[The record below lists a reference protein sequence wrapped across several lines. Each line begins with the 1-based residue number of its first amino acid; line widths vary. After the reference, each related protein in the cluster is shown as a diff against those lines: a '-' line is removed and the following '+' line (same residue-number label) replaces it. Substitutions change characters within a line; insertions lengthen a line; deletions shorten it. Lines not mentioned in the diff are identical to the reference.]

1 MVVRDRVD
9 GAHEHASAEV
19 SIEIDRSSSFWSKVS
34 PGSNKLTSDPRVVP
48 ASAEAHERWGRHMA
62 AIREACGGWVSSLTV
77 DWTLGVVLVECHVP
91 SHVQPTAF
99 GDALGWRLAIIERRM
114 GLREKDEAADADAV
128 ERLAKLLPPPPAT
141 ES

>member
-1 MVVRDRVD
+1 MVVRDSVD

-34 PGSNKLTSDPRVVP
+34 PGSNKLTSDPRV
-48 ASAEAHERWGRHMA
+48 
-62 AIREACGGWVSSLTV
+62 
-77 DWTLGVVLVECHVP
+77 
-91 SHVQPTAF
+91 
-99 GDALGWRLAIIERRM
+99 DALGWRLAIIERRM